1 MLYTLATA
9 LAGTFVS
16 PYVLDSPGGV
26 LGVVILYLGL
36 FAACPLGAYL
46 GGQFNRTDLG
56 RNLPWS
62 FAAYGVFYIALFL
75 LGLAHQVSLV
85 SLALLG
91 VVQGLGLGLYFVTIN
106 VLTYDLVSDSGREAF
121 FGQLMVYGGII
132 AVLTPAIG
140 GAVIQGL
147 HMVGYGAVFLG
158 AFLLF
163 FWSAA
168 ASRRLATVQRRRPFA
183 LRQTLLAQRR
193 LWRQALAMYFYQGMR
208 DGLFTFAFGL
218 ALYYRLENTA
228 TYGADLSIFAVI
240 SIASSWLVS
249 RYLKAR
255 HRGVAM
261 WIGLVFHAG
270 AILFMAFTLSVT
282 SLLTYGFVVNSA
294 FTVWYIPFFSVN
306 FDAIQRSGLGRLRT
320 ESLVAREISF
330 GVGRV
335 IILAAS
341 AILVW
346 QLGMIGLQI
355 MMAIAV
361 IPFVISIA
369 IAQRISVA
377 PPRHPQDTVPG

>member
-1 MLYTLATA
+1 MYTLATA

-16 PYVLDSPGGV
+16 PYILDSPSGV

-36 FAACPLGAYL
+36 FAACPLGAFL
-46 GGQFNRTDLG
+46 GGQFNRSDLG

-62 FAAYGVFYIALFL
+62 FAAYGIFYVSLFA
-75 LGLAHQVSLV
+75 LGLGHQVSLI
-85 SLALLG
+85 SLAVLG

-132 AVLTPAIG
+132 AVATPAIG

-218 ALYYRLENTA
+218 ALYYRLQNTA

-261 WIGLVFHAG
+261 WIGLAFHA
-270 AILFMAFTLSVT
+270 ASILFMAFTLSLT

-294 FTVWYIPFFSVN
+294 FTIWYIPFFSVN

-330 GVGRV
+330 GAGRV
-335 IILAAS
+335 ITLAAT
-341 AILVW
+341 AVLVW
-346 QLGMIGLQI
+346 QVGVLGLQI
-355 MMAIAV
+355 MMGLTV
-361 IPFVISIA
+361 VPFVISIA

-377 PPRHPQDTVPG
+377 PPRRPPEAISS